1 MINSAQSQRS
11 QLLIGK
17 EDTSNLRNTT
27 QTFLKTENHWSM
39 LSGHIGNII
48 IPSFS
53 EENLSKKPNTLVP
66 FSNPKQTTPQSISHS
81 SNKSQLK
88 VDSAINY
95 LILRDIGCSREDAIT
110 FTSRKRPDRIS
121 FINNLPQTLRKDFKM
136 NYIKSRCLQSKPKD
150 IDYNFESIS
159 EAYTN
164 FMKKKHVTY
173 EEFINYCEKK
183 AKKTE
188 TKLQKLNLVKP
199 DDTNVPEYPSQE
211 IKNSKTL
218 KNLKIVEPD
227 GTKHEYSTPLDIT
240 SPQNFSL
247 SVKGRK
253 ATLNLTPGDKTE
265 VKMPTPKVHSK
276 PKTLQKLANTMESMS
291 FEVPIK
297 NISGIIYNSPKM
309 NETKT
314 QVSSKDNQGCKSDS
328 TLPDLYHGFSIES
341 SKHHYKKLSSIPIY
355 EINKQHLTSSDDD
368 SDDVDFLKM
377 VHDEKKLIDMIR
389 LQKYRYAQKKGEENA
404 KFLQK
409 NQIRKRQKET
419 KEQTDKRNKFE
430 RKMEKI
436 KKAKEIKEEN
446 LMKKLS
452 ERKIYKKKDTD
463 KELTMRNIYIQSY

>member
-1 MINSAQSQRS
+1 MNNSEQSLRS
-11 QLLIGK
+11 QLSTGK
-17 EDTSNLRNTT
+17 EDATNIRNTS

-53 EENLSKKPNTLVP
+53 EGNLNKKPNTLVP
-66 FSNPKQTTPQSISHS
+66 FSSQKQSTPQNMSQN

-88 VDSAINY
+88 VDNAINY
-95 LILRDIGCSREDAIT
+95 LILRDIGCTREDAIT

-121 FINNLPQTLRKDFKM
+121 FINNLPQTLRKDFKI
-136 NYIKSRCLQSKPKD
+136 NYIKSRCLQSKPKE

-188 TKLQKLNLVKP
+188 TKLQKLHLAKP
-199 DDTNVPEYPSQE
+199 DDTNAQENPPQE
-211 IKNSKTL
+211 IKNLKTL
-218 KNLKIVEPD
+218 KNLKIIEPD

-253 ATLNLTPGDKTE
+253 TTLNLTQCEKNELKTQ
-265 VKMPTPKVHSK
+265 TPKIQSK
-276 PKTLQKLANTMESMS
+276 PKTLKKLTNTMESIS

-297 NISGIIYNSPKM
+297 NISGYTYNSPKTH
-309 NETKT
+309 ETKT
-314 QVSSKDNQGCKSDS
+314 QISNKDNQGYKSDS
-328 TLPDLYHGFSIES
+328 TLPDLHHGFSVES
-341 SKHHYKKLSSIPIY
+341 SKHHYKKFSSIPIY
-355 EINKQHLTSSDDD
+355 EINKQNLTCSDDD
-368 SDDVDFLKM
+368 SDDVDFLKL
-377 VHDEKKLIDMIR
+377 VHEEKKLIDMIR
-389 LQKYRYAQKKGEENA
+389 LQKYRYAQKRGEENA

-419 KEQTDKRNKFE
+419 KDQNDKKNKFE
-430 RKMEKI
+430 KKMEKI
-436 KKAKEIKEEN
+436 KKAKEIKDKI
-446 LMKKLS
+446 LIKKLS
-452 ERKIYKKKDTD
+452 ERKTNKKKNID
-463 KELTMRNIYIQSY
+463 KELTMGDIHIQSY